1 MKMEVK
7 TQLHIDWGG
16 TETGCWVGN
25 KIQFQ
30 LRGGCQVCANE
41 RGVRDLVLA
50 THDPRV
56 ILGQRTAPLQAIV
69 PPK

>member
-1 MKMEVK
+1 MTLAMKMEVK

-30 LRGGCQVCANE
+30 LRGGCKCTRMNGE
-41 RGVRDLVLA
+41 SETSFWLPM
-50 THDPRV
+50 THGLS
-56 ILGQRTAPLQAIV
+56 LGKGQLLFRP
-69 PPK
+69 